1 MAISTRR
8 LFLIA
13 LPLLAL
19 LFGATSG
26 SSDAAAKHSAK
37 KHKPVK
43 PSLVIQSPSTAP
55 FAPGRVSVRATL
67 KISRKTKVKRV
78 RFYVN
83 KKRVTVDRR
92 YPFKIRRGVKIDTR
106 TLAPAASFLTLTAKY
121 ETKGRRGKLA
131 KRTLR
136 KRVQLSFIAPPVD
149 PPGCSP
155 AGYALALDEEFNG
168 GELNTGLWN
177 TGRYDTRNHV
187 DADDPAPFTRPYNG
201 DEGAAYGPD
210 NVSLRDG
217 ALNLEVLNTP
227 APRSPEGLTQST
239 GMVNSMN
246 KFAFKY
252 GYIETRVMV
261 PDCAGCWPAFWIVP
275 EDGSWP
281 PEIDIIE
288 YMNFPVYHPRYP
300 HTVFHYSIDA
310 PQDDTQGFEHQVR
323 QPEGKPEEWQQWLV
337 TRPAGWNA
345 DMVGQWHTYGLLW
358 TPDRAEVCIDGKLG
372 ATVTGASKLPQQSMY
387 LIYQMA
393 IGMPDQG
400 VPPEHSAMKID
411 YLRVYSND
419 T

>member
-1 MAISTRR
+1 MAISPRR
-8 LFLIA
+8 LTTIA

-19 LFGATSG
+19 ILGAACGPASAATTH
-26 SSDAAAKHSAK
+26 AAK
-37 KHKPVK
+37 KPR
-43 PSLVIQSPSTAP
+43 LVVQSPSTAP
-55 FAPGRVSVRATL
+55 AAPGIVAVRATL
-67 KISRKTKVKRV
+67 KASRKDKIRRV
-78 RFYVN
+78 RFYVG
-83 KKRVTVDRR
+83 KKRVTDDRK
-92 YPFKIRRGVKIDTR
+92 YPFEISRGVKFDTR
-106 TLAPAASFLTLTAKY
+106 TLPLAASLLTLTAKY
-121 ETKGRRGKLA
+121 EQKNHRGKIT

-136 KRVQLSFIAPPVD
+136 KRLRLSLITPPVD
-149 PPGCSP
+149 PPSCSP
-155 AGYALALDEEFNG
+155 DGYALALNEDFNG
-168 GELNTGLWN
+168 SALNTDVWN
-177 TGRYDTRNHV
+177 TGRYDTRNHI

-210 NVSLRDG
+210 NVTQQDG

-239 GMVNSMN
+239 GMVNTMN

-275 EDGSWP
+275 ADGSWP

-300 HTVFHYSIDA
+300 HTVFHYSIDS

-337 TRPAGWNA
+337 TRPAGWDA

-372 ATVTGASKLPQQSMY
+372 ATVRGASKLPQQSMY

-393 IGMPDQG
+393 IGLPEVG
-400 VPPEHSAMKID
+400 IPPEHSAMKID
-411 YLRVYSND
+411 YLRVYTNES
-419 T
+419 